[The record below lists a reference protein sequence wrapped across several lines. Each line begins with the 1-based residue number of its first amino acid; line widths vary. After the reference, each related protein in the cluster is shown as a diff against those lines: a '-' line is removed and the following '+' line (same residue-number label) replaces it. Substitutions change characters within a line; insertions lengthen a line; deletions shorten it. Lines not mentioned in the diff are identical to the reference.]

1 MDNLIEIIQF
11 VKNKFEF
18 RGSLFFKHLLDF
30 FWSEFSDI
38 LGGERVNELS
48 EFGIKRLVEDSCN
61 FLILKILEVNKLI
74 PLVVREAVPVI
85 QALKAL
91 SHLFPQVNAAFLLE
105 HHHSGTL
112 RLLDNGLLKREPLSV
127 VTKAEGDGDS

>member
-11 VKNKFEF
+11 VKDKFEF
-18 RGSLFFKHLLDF
+18 RGSLFFEHLLNF

-38 LGGERVNELS
+38 LGGERVNKLS
-48 EFGIKRLVEDSCN
+48 EFSIKWLVEDSCN

-74 PLVVREAVPVI
+74 PLVVREAIPVI

-91 SHLFPQVNAAFLLE
+91 SHLFPQVNTAFLLE

>member
-1 MDNLIEIIQF
+1 VDNLIEIIQF

-48 EFGIKRLVEDSCN
+48 EFGIKRLVKDSCN

-74 PLVVREAVPVI
+74 PLVV
-85 QALKAL
+85 
-91 SHLFPQVNAAFLLE
+91 
-105 HHHSGTL
+105 
-112 RLLDNGLLKREPLSV
+112 
-127 VTKAEGDGDS
+127 